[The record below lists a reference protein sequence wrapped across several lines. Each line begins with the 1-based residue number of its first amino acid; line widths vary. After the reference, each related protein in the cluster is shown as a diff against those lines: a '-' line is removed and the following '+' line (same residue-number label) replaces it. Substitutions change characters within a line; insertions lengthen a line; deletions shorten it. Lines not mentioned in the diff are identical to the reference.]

1 VGREKQHAS
10 ELGTILSGKYRAYS
24 TLHIFSRINDIL
36 LTNMTVD
43 VYPFLNRFFK
53 FQKLRKDLRK
63 SKLDD
68 PEQYRHPFIT
78 VAREPGSGGNPI
90 AKAVADK
97 LGFEF
102 VDEQIIEEIAKSVER
117 RKAII
122 EEVDEKSRTMMEDIV
137 HSILNSEYVDNEAY
151 MTELCK
157 IVLAYAY
164 KGKVVILGR
173 GANFIT
179 PFARGL
185 HVSVT
190 APYAVRVKRAVDFEG
205 FSERKAKRV
214 IAKVEKER
222 HDFIMQYIQR
232 DPKKVNSYDLTL
244 NTTYYEVD
252 EARDV
257 IIKAFYKKFSHSL
270 SESKFNL

>member
-1 VGREKQHAS
+1 
-10 ELGTILSGKYRAYS
+10 
-24 TLHIFSRINDIL
+24 
-36 LTNMTVD
+36 MTAN
-43 VYPFLNRFFK
+43 VYPFLNKFFN
-53 FQKLRKDLRK
+53 FAKLRKDLRK
-63 SKLDD
+63 SQLDD
-68 PEQYRHPFIT
+68 PELYKHPFIT
-78 VAREPGSGGNPI
+78 VAREPGSGGRPI
-90 AKAVADK
+90 AKSVAKK
-97 LGFEF
+97 LGYEF
-102 VDEQIIEEIAKSVER
+102 VDKQIIDEISKSVER
-117 RKAII
+117 RRAII
-122 EEVDEKSRTMMEDIV
+122 EEVDEKSRTMMEDII
-137 HSILNSEYVDNEAY
+137 HSLLNSEYVDNEIY

-157 IVLAYAY
+157 VILAYAY

-190 APYAVRVKRAVDFEG
+190 APLAVRVKRAVDFEG
-205 FSERKAKRV
+205 FSEKKAKRV

-270 SESKFNL
+270 KEPAHFF